1 MFIDILVRNCTHV
14 VFMCVCDSTLL
25 FFLKKWLAPLEEKLY
40 YSNIQLVFTF
50 ILTVL
55 FNFFFFGFDYFLYFG
70 ILFSLFKIKYS
81 TCLLETISGGAVVR
95 DEIQLFI
102 CVPHFK
108 GRFEHFSR
116 VCCWWRTCVYQ
127 VILRILDWLL
137 DWVTKRLVMVI

>member
-1 MFIDILVRNCTHV
+1 MFIDILVRNCTH

-55 FNFFFFGFDYFLYFG
+55 FIFDYFLYFQ

-81 TCLLETISGGAVVR
+81 TCLLETISGGAGVR
-95 DEIQLFI
+95 RNTTS
-102 CVPHFK
+102 VPF
-108 GRFEHFSR
+108 
-116 VCCWWRTCVYQ
+116 Y
-127 VILRILDWLL
+127 
-137 DWVTKRLVMVI
+137 